1 DPLALDA
8 LCLSP
13 YCSSQ
18 ADCQAGRVVSKDLEH
33 LKLLVTFHYI
43 VAAITAVF
51 CSFPLIHV
59 FIGLFL
65 MLKPEPFASG
75 GRTTFPAN
83 LFGLFFVGIGGAFVL
98 AGWTLAA
105 LTAYAG
111 RCIQRREKY
120 MFCFVVGCVN
130 CLHQPLGIVLG
141 IFTIIVLSRD
151 SVKQLFQS

>member
-1 DPLALDA
+1 
-8 LCLSP
+8 
-13 YCSSQ
+13 
-18 ADCQAGRVVSKDLEH
+18 VSKDLEH

-43 VAAITAVF
+43 VAAITALI

-75 GRTTFPAN
+75 GRATFPAS
-83 LFGLFFVGIGGAFVL
+83 LFGLAFVGIGGAFVL

-111 RCIQRREKY
+111 RCIKRREKY
-120 MFCFVVGCVN
+120 TFCFVIACVS
-130 CLHQPLGIVLG
+130 CLHQPLGIALG

-151 SVKQLFQS
+151 SVKQLFETIRSPAAASARD